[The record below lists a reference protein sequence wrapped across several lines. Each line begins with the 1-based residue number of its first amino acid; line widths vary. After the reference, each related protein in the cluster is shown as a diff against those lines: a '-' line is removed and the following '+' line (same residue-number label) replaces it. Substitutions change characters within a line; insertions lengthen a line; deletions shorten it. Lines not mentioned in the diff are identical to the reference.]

1 MDVKDRRIIVTG
13 GAGFIGSHVVDKLIA
28 AGSEVVVIDNLS
40 TGSLANLAAA
50 TTTGSMRFEE
60 ADIRDASAMSDLVRN
75 ADLVIHMAVACVR
88 TSLNDPVFVHD
99 VNASGTLNVCLAS
112 QRNAVGRLV
121 YISSSEAYGSAQYV
135 PMDEGHPMDPTTVY
149 GASKLV
155 GEVYAL
161 AMQRTYG
168 TDVTVIRPFNS
179 YGPREPHEGKR
190 AEVIPK
196 FVLRTLAGDRPVI
209 FGDGSQT
216 RDFTWVEDTAD
227 GIIAAASADKLV
239 GERVNLA
246 RGQEVSIATLA
257 RKVLDVL
264 GHPELEPVFDD
275 PRPGDVDRLFADT
288 AKANSL
294 IGWEP
299 SCSID
304 EGLGRYVKWLAG
316 QGIDPLDWL
325 QRETTRNW

>member
-1 MDVKDRRIIVTG
+1 MDVKDKRIIVTG
-13 GAGFIGSHVVDKLIA
+13 GAGFIGSHVVDKLIL

-40 TGSLANLAAA
+40 TGSLDNLAAA
-50 TTTGSMRFEE
+50 TATGSMRFDE
-60 ADIRDASAMSDLVRN
+60 ADIRDAAAMSDLVRD

-99 VNASGTLNVCLAS
+99 VNASGTLNVCLAA

-196 FVLRTLAGDRPVI
+196 FVLRTLAGGRPVI

-227 GIIAAASADKLV
+227 GIIAAASSDKLL

-264 GHPELEPVFDD
+264 GHPDLEPIFDD

-304 EGLGRYVKWLAG
+304 EGLGRYVDWLAG
-316 QGIDPLDWL
+316 QGIDPVDWL

>member
-1 MDVKDRRIIVTG
+1 MELRDRRIVVTG

-28 AGSEVVVIDNLS
+28 ASNEVVVIDDLS
-40 TGSLANLAAA
+40 TGSLENLAAA
-50 TTTGSMRFEE
+50 RAAGTVCFEE
-60 ADIRDASAMSDLVRN
+60 ADIRDAAAMAELIRG
-75 ADLVIHMAVACVR
+75 ADLVLHMAVACVR
-88 TSLNDPVFVHD
+88 TSLNDPEFVHD
-99 VNASGTLNVCLAS
+99 VNASGTLNVCLAA
-112 QRNAVGRLV
+112 QRNGIERLV
-121 YISSSEAYGSAQYV
+121 YVSSSEAYGSAQYV

-216 RDFTWVEDTAD
+216 RDFTWVEDTAE
-227 GIIAAASADKLV
+227 GIIAAAASDKLV

-246 RGQEVSIATLA
+246 RGQEVSIASLA

-264 GHPELEPVFDD
+264 GHPELDPVFDD

-288 AKANSL
+288 TKANAL

-304 EGLGRYVKWLAG
+304 EGLGRYVEWLSG
-316 QGIDPLDWL
+316 QGVDPSDWL
-325 QRETTRNW
+325 RRETTRNW